1 MITKRFVFALL
12 LAVMTLSGYAQQFGV
27 SAAGL
32 VFFQPN
38 RVFETNNGRIINTGS
53 SPAAGIR
60 IEGNYILHSP
70 FFPVSAYNGIGV
82 TFVAPSTD
90 SAVYNAQL
98 KNGGGLELIGLQK
111 SSMLNIGLRFGY
123 EIPQQFDDFLI
134 IHAGFGLSF
143 TKITRTNI
151 FPDDMASSAYQQS
164 DFESETFD
172 PVVSRGASFEIL
184 VGAVYEFEKF
194 SLLGQYSF
202 VKPWSGINEEPFRH
216 GPSVGIFIPL
226 YRFE

>member
-27 SAAGL
+27 SAAGVL
-32 VFFQPN
+32 FFQPN
-38 RVFETNNGRIINTGS
+38 RVFETSNGRIINTGS
-53 SPAAGIR
+53 SPSAGIR
-60 IEGNYILHSP
+60 IEGNYIMHSP

-90 SAVYNAQL
+90 SAVYNTRL
-98 KNGGGLELIGLQK
+98 VNGGGSFEMVGLQK
-111 SSMLNIGLRFGY
+111 TSMLNIGLRFGY

-134 IHAGFGLSF
+134 IHAGFGFSF
-143 TKITRTNI
+143 TKFTHTNI
-151 FPDDMASSAYQQS
+151 FPDLPSSAYQQS
-164 DFESETFD
+164 DFESETFE
-172 PVVSRGASFEIL
+172 PVVSRGASFEIII
-184 VGAVYEFEKF
+184 GAVYEFEKF
-194 SLLGQYSF
+194 SLIGQYSL

-216 GPSVGIFIPL
+216 GPSVGIFLPL